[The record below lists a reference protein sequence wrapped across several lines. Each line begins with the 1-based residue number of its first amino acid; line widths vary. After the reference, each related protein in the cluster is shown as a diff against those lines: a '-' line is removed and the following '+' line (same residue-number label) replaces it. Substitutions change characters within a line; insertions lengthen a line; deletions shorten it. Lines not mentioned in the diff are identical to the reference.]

1 MMSAYHIGSK
11 VNMFS
16 AHCGTLLKLCLEIP
30 VLENMPY
37 IHNMFKRFDNW
48 VCFLFYIQDKFII
61 WFEFPIIRL
70 NTYKTDNKYL

>member
-1 MMSAYHIGSK
+1 MMSAYHIESK

-37 IHNMFKRFDNW
+37 ISCLKDLTIGFVF
-48 VCFLFYIQDKFII
+48 CFI
-61 WFEFPIIRL
+61 
-70 NTYKTDNKYL
+70 YKTSLSYGLNFLL